1 VWQGPGT
8 ASVSPHSRWRQ
19 QLEEFEERKWK
30 LGGEST
36 TGAQRGPSQER
47 DIKGY
52 HANGKGSFD
61 VTE

>member
-1 VWQGPGT
+1 
-8 ASVSPHSRWRQ
+8 VSPHSRWRQ